1 MKVIRR
7 QKIIIKAGRFLTP
20 AEKSAIRATILEQLS
35 ENGVALIS
43 GDYEIVTVD
52 ADIAITEPEG

>member
-7 QKIIIKAGRFLTP
+7 QKIIIKAGRFLSP
-20 AEKSAIRATILEQLS
+20 AEKSVIRQTILEQLS
-35 ENGVALIS
+35 ENGVALLS